1 MAEAKDVIVEVDA
14 DGVALVT
21 LNRPHKRNAVTLAMW
36 GEIGQWTATLGG
48 DPAVRAIVVTGAG
61 GHFCAGADIS
71 EFAMVRA
78 TAEQSR
84 HYEEVAEGAVHA
96 MLDCPK
102 PVIAAVSGFGVGGGC
117 GLALGCDFRVGD
129 ATTQMGIPAARL
141 GIVYSL
147 LESRLL
153 LSAVGL
159 SNAKLVLY
167 SARRFGAAE
176 AMRIGL
182 LDQVAEDGAVAGA
195 RRLAGELIANA
206 PLSLAGSKEVL
217 QLLAEGDA
225 ERHAQA
231 IAAIVDRAIDSEDYR
246 EAARAFVE
254 KRPPVFRGR

>member
-1 MAEAKDVIVEVDA
+1 MGDVIVEADE

-21 LNRPHKRNAVTLAMW
+21 LNRPQKRNAVSLAMW
-36 GEIGQWTATLGG
+36 AEIAEVMKALGD
-48 DPAVRAIVVTGAG
+48 DPAIRAIVLTGAG

-71 EFAMVRA
+71 EFAAVRA

-84 HYEEVAEGAVHA
+84 HYEEVAEGAIQA
-96 MLDCPK
+96 MLRCPK
-102 PVIAAVSGFGVGGGC
+102 PVIAAASGFAVGGGC

-129 ATTQMGIPAARL
+129 ATTRIGIPAARL
-141 GIVYSL
+141 GIVYGL

-153 LSAVGL
+153 LQAVGPT
-159 SNAKLVLY
+159 NAKLVLY
-167 SARRFGAAE
+167 SARRFEPADALG
-176 AMRIGL
+176 IGL
-182 LDQVAEDGAVAGA
+182 LDQVADDGAVAGA

-206 PLSLAGSKEVL
+206 PLSLAGSKQVI

-225 ERHAQA
+225 ERHAA
-231 IAAIVDRAIDSEDYR
+231 AVAAIVDSAIASEDYR